1 MGGHDIKTDGAL
13 GLHMSCVLFF
23 TKEGKNKVLFIY
35 VLVFV
40 YTFILAFK
48 CVFGGNVIKVRF
60 L

>member
-40 YTFILAFK
+40 YTFILAFR
-48 CVFGGNVIKVRF
+48 CVFGGNVIKV
-60 L
+60 